1 MKKIIYIPV
10 SYKIKKKKFINLLIG
25 FYFDFKALIK
35 GFFKINDLNRST
47 SGFVEQSLKLNFKVI
62 ELPYSFSIIFSHLI
76 SYFFDAIFIN
86 WKFTNFR
93 NDENLENKLIHL
105 CNKFKIKKVLID
117 TRDTSNK
124 LSEEILDKF
133 DLIIQREKFKDYN
146 HNKIISSMLP
156 CTLIHKNMDMTN
168 IDWKK
173 IGNNKP
179 NDNFKFDIFFS
190 GKATNPSRSKL
201 IEEIKLQNYKFYGGI
216 NEKIP
221 YKNYLQT
228 IYDSA
233 INIALDGIG
242 IFTFRH
248 LEIIACCSFLM
259 CSSKINEIDLPINL
273 RDGEDFVS
281 FDNKND
287 LLEKI
292 SFYLKNAELRKKIS
306 ISGRKKLENNY
317 SPLKHG
323 KLIESKLFG
332 K

>member
-10 SYKIKKKKFINLLIG
+10 SYKIKKKNLINLLICV
-25 FYFDFKALIK
+25 YYDFKTLIK
-35 GFFKINDLNRST
+35 GLFKINVSNKST
-47 SGFVEQSLKLNFKVI
+47 SGFVEQSLSLNFKVI

-93 NDENLENKLIHL
+93 NDENLENKLIYL
-105 CNKFKIKKVLID
+105 CNKFKIKTVLVD

-133 DLIIQREKFKDYN
+133 DIIIQRERFKNYN
-146 HNKIISSMLP
+146 HSKIISSMLP
-156 CTLIHKNMDMTN
+156 CTLIHKNTDMTN

-190 GKATNPSRSKL
+190 GKATNPSRLEL
-201 IEEIKLQNYKFYGGI
+201 IEKIKLQNYNFYGGT

-221 YKNYLQT
+221 YKNYLKT
-228 IYDSA
+228 IYNSA
-233 INIALDGIG
+233 INIAPGGIG

-259 CSSKINEIDLPINL
+259 CSSKINEINLPINFK
-273 RDGEDFVS
+273 DGEDFVS
-281 FDNKND
+281 FDNNND

-306 ISGRKKLENNY
+306 LSGRKKLENNY

-332 K
+332 

>member
-10 SYKIKKKKFINLLIG
+10 SYKIEKKNFINLLICI
-25 FYFDFKALIK
+25 YYDFKTLIK
-35 GFFKINDLNRST
+35 KFFKINDLNKST
-47 SGFVEQSLKLNFKVI
+47 SGFVEQSLKLNFKII
-62 ELPYSFSIIFSHLI
+62 ELPYSFSLIFSRFI
-76 SYFFDAIFIN
+76 NYFFDAIFIN

-93 NDENLENKLIHL
+93 NDKNLESKLIHL
-105 CNKFKIKKVLID
+105 CNHFKIKKILVD

-133 DLIIQREKFKDYN
+133 DIIIQREKFKDYN
-146 HNKIISSMLP
+146 HSKIISSMLP
-156 CTLIHKNMDMTN
+156 CTLINKNTN
-168 IDWKK
+168 LTKIDWKK
-173 IGNNKP
+173 IGNNQP
-179 NDNFKFDIFFS
+179 NENFKFDIFFS
-190 GKATNPSRSKL
+190 GKPTNPFRSKI

-228 IYDSA
+228 IYNSA
-233 INIALDGIG
+233 INIAPDGIG

-259 CSSKINEIDLPINL
+259 CSSKINKIDLPINFI
-273 RDGEDFVS
+273 DGEDFVS
-281 FDNKND
+281 FDNNID

-292 SFYLKNAELRKKIS
+292 SFYLNNAELRKKIS
-306 ISGRKKLENNY
+306 INGRKKLEKDY

-332 K
+332 Q

>member
-10 SYKIKKKKFINLLIG
+10 SYKIEKKNFINLLICV
-25 FYFDFKALIK
+25 YYDFKTLIK
-35 GFFKINDLNRST
+35 GLFKINVSNKST
-47 SGFVEQSLKLNFKVI
+47 SGFVEQSLSLNFKVI
-62 ELPYSFSIIFSHLI
+62 ELPYSFSIFFSHLI

-105 CNKFKIKKVLID
+105 CNKFKIKKVLVD

-133 DLIIQREKFKDYN
+133 DIIIQREKFKYYN
-146 HNKIISSMLP
+146 HSKIISSMLP
-156 CTLIHKNMDMTN
+156 CTLIRKNTDITN

-190 GKATNPSRSKL
+190 GTATNPSRSKL

-216 NEKIP
+216 NKKIP

-292 SFYLKNAELRKKIS
+292 SFYSKNAELRKKIS